1 MLSGWDYEQN
11 RFVEMRVSEAA
22 TKKLFFVSCVF
33 DLTDD

>member
-22 TKKLFFVSCVF
+22 TKKLFLCCVYSI
-33 DLTDD
+33 